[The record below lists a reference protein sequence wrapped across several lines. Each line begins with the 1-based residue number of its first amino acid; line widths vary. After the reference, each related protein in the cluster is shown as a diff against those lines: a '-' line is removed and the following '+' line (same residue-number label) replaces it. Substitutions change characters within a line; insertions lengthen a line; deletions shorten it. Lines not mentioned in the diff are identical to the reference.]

1 MKIWNLKIESQKN
14 SEKTFFF
21 FFFFKSETFL
31 VRAASIYN
39 FYVLSIELQIPL

>member
-14 SEKTFFF
+14 SEKNFFL
-21 FFFFKSETFL
+21 FFFKSETFL

>member
-21 FFFFKSETFL
+21 FFFLNQKLFWL
-31 VRAASIYN
+31 
-39 FYVLSIELQIPL
+39 ELPVYTIFMFFQ